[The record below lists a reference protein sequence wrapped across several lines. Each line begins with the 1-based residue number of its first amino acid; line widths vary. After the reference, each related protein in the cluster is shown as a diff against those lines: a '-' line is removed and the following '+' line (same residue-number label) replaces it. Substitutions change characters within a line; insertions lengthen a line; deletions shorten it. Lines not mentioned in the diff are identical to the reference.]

1 MRLAL
6 KFGYDGRRF
15 HGFSRQPGQRT
26 VEGEILEALRGLR
39 ILAPSAAPREIGY
52 GAASRT
58 DAGVSAIG
66 NVLALDTA
74 FRKDAL
80 LRALNAR
87 LEDVWFHSIAEVPE
101 GFQPRHAMMR
111 WYRYHLMSDEVG
123 DWSRL
128 RTALRLFAGKHDFTN
143 FCRPEGRSAVR
154 SIRKVATRRSG
165 QFIAVDFFS
174 QGFLWNQVR
183 RMVGAALGVSR
194 GELKLAEVKRA
205 LDRPKTKADLGLAP
219 AEPLLLMDVAYDF
232 DFTHDEGALGL
243 AARGLQ
249 KKRREAIQ
257 TMVMASYFV
266 PATGTSPSGARRPS
280 RRPR

>member
-1 MRLAL
+1 MAVTIFIAFGTAFGPMRLAL

-26 VEGEILEALRGLR
+26 VEGDIIEALRDLR
-39 ILAPSAAPREIGY
+39 IIGPSGAPRDINY

-74 FRKDAL
+74 FRKEAL

-87 LEDVWFHSIAEVPE
+87 LEDIWFHSVAEVPD
-101 GFQPRHAMMR
+101 GFQPRHAAMR
-111 WYRYHLMSDEVG
+111 WYRYHLMADEAG
-123 DWSRL
+123 NIAAL
-128 RTALRLFAGKHDFTN
+128 KEALRLFSGKHDFTN
-143 FCRPEGRSAVR
+143 FCRPEGKSAVR

-183 RMVGAALGVSR
+183 RLMGAALGVSR
-194 GELKLAEVKRA
+194 GELKVSDVKRA
-205 LDRPKTKADLGLAP
+205 LDRPEKKADLGLAS
-219 AEPLLLMDVAYDF
+219 AEPLILMDVAYDF
-232 DFTHDEGALGL
+232 DFVRDDGALGL
-243 AARGLQ
+243 AMRSLQ
-249 KKRREAIQ
+249 KKRREAIE
-257 TMVMASYFV
+257 TMVLASYLLD
-266 PATGTSPSGARRPS
+266 
-280 RRPR
+280 

>member
-15 HGFSRQPGQRT
+15 HGFGRQPAQRT
-26 VEGEILEALRGLR
+26 VEGDIMEALRGLR
-39 ILAPSAAPREIGY
+39 ILAAGAQPRAIGY

-66 NVLALDTA
+66 NVLALDTD

-87 LEDVWFHSIAEVPE
+87 LEDIWFHSLAGVPD
-101 GFQPRHAMMR
+101 GFQPKHARMR
-111 WYRYHLMSDEVG
+111 WYRYHLMYDDSADF
-123 DWSRL
+123 SAFKK
-128 RTALRLFAGKHDFTN
+128 ALSLFAGEHDFTN
-143 FCRPEGRSAVR
+143 FCRPEGRPAVR
-154 SIRKVATRRSG
+154 SIRKVAMRKTG
-165 QFIAVDFFS
+165 QFIALDFFS

-194 GELKLAEVKRA
+194 GELSLAGVRRA

-219 AEPLLLMDVAYDF
+219 AEPLILMDIAYDF
-232 DFTHDEGALGL
+232 HFTEDAGAMEL
-243 AARGLQ
+243 ARRQ
-249 KKRREAIQ
+249 VVKKRKEAEQ
-257 TMVMASYFV
+257 TFILASYLI
-266 PATGTSPSGARRPS
+266 R
-280 RRPR
+280 

>member
-1 MRLAL
+1 
-6 KFGYDGRRF
+6 
-15 HGFSRQPGQRT
+15 
-26 VEGEILEALRGLR
+26 
-39 ILAPSAAPREIGY
+39 
-52 GAASRT
+52 
-58 DAGVSAIG
+58 
-66 NVLALDTA
+66 
-74 FRKDAL
+74 
-80 LRALNAR
+80 
-87 LEDVWFHSIAEVPE
+87 
-101 GFQPRHAMMR
+101 
-111 WYRYHLMSDEVG
+111 
-123 DWSRL
+123 L

-143 FCRPEGRSAVR
+143 FCRPEGKSAVR
-154 SIRKVATRRSG
+154 SIRKVATRRTG

-183 RMVGAALGVSR
+183 RMMGAALGVSR

-232 DFTHDEGALGL
+232 DFTRDEGALGL
-243 AARGLQ
+243 AVRSLQ

-257 TMVMASYFV
+257 TMVMASYIA